1 MNRYQAVRRYVRFIM
16 TFTAGLWL
24 LTGVAMAQ
32 TAGGNVVGKLAD
44 ASGSPI
50 PGVTVTLSGIGAQDT
65 QNIGSN
71 FYFTALI
78 GDIKNGYTLNPI
90 GGRSVAVCAFCRE
103 RL

>member
-1 MNRYQAVRRYVRFIM
+1 MWF
-16 TFTAGLWL
+16 AG
-24 LTGVAMAQ
+24 
-32 TAGGNVVGKLAD
+32 
-44 ASGSPI
+44 PI